1 MLAILWA
8 LPLLMQGLANL
19 AGVMAPWVASAAG
32 FSNSPW
38 LLSKTVTLRSP
49 IGRATSA
56 LWLLSTGLLIG
67 AGLGVL
73 SQQAWWRPMA
83 IGGAV
88 VSLLAIGLW
97 WKADPPG
104 AKFGAVFNVAEIAA
118 LLSPL
123 GSQLVF

>member
-1 MLAILWA
+1 MLKIILA
-8 LPLLMQGLANL
+8 LPLLMQCLANL
-19 AGVMAPWVASAAG
+19 AGVMAPWVASSAG

-49 IGRATSA
+49 IGRVTGA
-56 LWLLSTGLLIG
+56 LWLLSTMLLIA

-73 SQQAWWRPMA
+73 SEQTWRRPMA
-83 IGGAV
+83 IGSAAV
-88 VSLLAIGLW
+88 SCLAISLW

-104 AKFGAVFNVAEIAA
+104 AKFGAVFNVVEIAA

-123 GSQLVF
+123 GAQPLF